1 MIRYVLGRLAM
12 LPVIILV
19 VTFSTFSFMH
29 LAPGDTVDVMLALS
43 PDSTAEQK
51 EILKEQYGLNDP
63 FMVQYVKW
71 VGKAATGD
79 LGVSINTRK
88 PVTEILSERLPVSF
102 QLAVYALSM
111 AVLIGVV
118 AGAIAVRWR
127 DSWLDKVIMF
137 MTTAGMSIP
146 NFFLGTVAIYVI
158 SVHFPSFGVLNYTP
172 FSESPLANFKGL
184 LFPALSIAL
193 VTGAVFVR
201 YVRGAAEDI
210 IRSNDYVRTAR
221 AKRASEQRIVRRH
234 VIPNAL
240 IPLVTV
246 AGIQFGFL
254 IGGTVVIE
262 TVFALPG
269 VGSMI
274 KNGVDTRNYPVVQG
288 GVLVLAV
295 GFVVIN
301 LIVDLLYPV
310 LDPRVRITGRKG

>member
-12 LPVIILV
+12 LPVIIIV

-43 PDSTAEQK
+43 PDSTEEQK
-51 EILKEQYGLNDP
+51 ALLKEQYGLNDP

-102 QLAVYALSM
+102 QLAVYALTM
-111 AVLIGVV
+111 AVAIGVV
-118 AGAIAVRWR
+118 AGAVAVRWR
-127 DSWLDKVIMF
+127 DTWLDKVIMF
-137 MTTAGMSIP
+137 LTTAGMSIP

-158 SVHFPSFGVLNYTP
+158 SVYFPSFGVLSYTP
-172 FSESPLANFKGL
+172 FSESPFLNFKGL

-210 IRSNDYVRTAR
+210 MRSNDYVRTAR

-269 VGSMI
+269 VGGMI

-310 LDPRVRITGRKG
+310 LDPRVRVTGRKG